1 MKICSAVSRL
11 QAMASKRMTDVV
23 LSVGTSIHSSRDA
36 TCSLVCDSTRQLS
49 CGMPDDVAHEVSR
62 GREREIKRKEC
73 GREPRAVLGH
83 SCARISKRSFFLEIL
98 ADDRV

>member
-1 MKICSAVSRL
+1 MICPTMLHTKWVEEES
-11 QAMASKRMTDVV
+11 
-23 LSVGTSIHSSRDA
+23 
-36 TCSLVCDSTRQLS
+36 
-49 CGMPDDVAHEVSR
+49 
-62 GREREIKRKEC
+62 ERVKRKEC